1 MIVLW
6 EMLENQA
13 PLLEGREAD
22 IFGVLLQIR
31 YCGQMNVRAPCRF
44 EFSPAPAVRSPL
56 TSLQV
61 MQATNMFRDAL
72 TSRIEPVYG
81 LTTLHAALRAFRD
94 APIPPS
100 ATTEIRDGTYAFGL
114 IALGKFFLR
123 LPPEVLEE
131 ELPRLRSTLISVSSF
146 LSNVRSCGRQL
157 IVVLIMVCSLTTSIH
172 FSHRR

>member
-1 MIVLW
+1 
-6 EMLENQA
+6 
-13 PLLEGREAD
+13 
-22 IFGVLLQIR
+22 
-31 YCGQMNVRAPCRF
+31 
-44 EFSPAPAVRSPL
+44 
-56 TSLQV
+56 

-157 IVVLIMVCSLTTSIH
+157 IVVLIMVCSSTTSIP
-172 FSHRR
+172 FSHRL